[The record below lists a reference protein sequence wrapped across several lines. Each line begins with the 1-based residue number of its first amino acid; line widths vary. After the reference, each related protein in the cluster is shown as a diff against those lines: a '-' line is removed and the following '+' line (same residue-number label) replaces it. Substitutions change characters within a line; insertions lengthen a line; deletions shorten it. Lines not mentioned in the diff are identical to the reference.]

1 MDLVF
6 CNDFSKKF
14 VRPNVHLVILSDSFV
29 GQVPS
34 ASLESSMCDPETVC
48 QVVVITITYGSETN
62 CVRLLS
68 LLLLRMAQRQTVR
81 LLSLLLL
88 HMAQRQTVLG
98 GCYYCFE
105 LLGIEL
111 TPFQMLGRNLTPLC
125 TPSPEL

>member
-6 CNDFSKKF
+6 CNDFLKKF

-29 GQVPS
+29 GQVPT
-34 ASLESSMCDPETVC
+34 ASLESSMCDPETDC

-62 CVRLLS
+62 CVRLSS
-68 LLLLRMAQRQTVR
+68 LLLLR
-81 LLSLLLL
+81 
-88 HMAQRQTVLG
+88 MAQRQTVLG

-111 TPFQMLGRNLTPLC
+111 TPFQMLGRTLTPMC